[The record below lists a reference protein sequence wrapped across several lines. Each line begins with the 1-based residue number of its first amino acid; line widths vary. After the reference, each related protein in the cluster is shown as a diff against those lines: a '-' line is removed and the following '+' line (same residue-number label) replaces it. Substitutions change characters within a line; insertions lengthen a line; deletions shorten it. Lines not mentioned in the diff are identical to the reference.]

1 MIRDIRIMPAV
12 RAAGRGMEELLFPR
26 RCPFCDRP
34 VSAAP
39 EEMFHA
45 LACPSCEG
53 AVQKLSPVRDVL
65 CLRCG
70 RPMENETQEYCGDCR
85 RGGHVF
91 SRGCAVYRYRDVSGT
106 IYRFKYNGRAE
117 YADYLGE
124 QMAQRFLEE
133 FDPGLADALVPVPL
147 SAERQRSRG
156 WNQAA
161 LLAEVIGKRTG
172 VPVREDLLVRK
183 ESTQAMRGVG
193 AQERRRRL
201 KNAFLFTGDD
211 VKSKKYVLVDDIYT
225 TGATIDA
232 CSRELLRAGAG
243 GIFFITLA
251 IGTAESSSRT
261 GKGYD

>member
-1 MIRDIRIMPAV
+1 MIRS
-12 RAAGRGMEELLFPR
+12 AGRGLKELLFPR

-34 VSAAP
+34 VPAAP
-39 EEMFHA
+39 EDMFHV
-45 LACPSCEG
+45 LACPSCEKK
-53 AVQKLSPVRDVL
+53 VRRLSPDADVL

-70 RPMENETQEYCGDCR
+70 RPLGNAAQEYCMDCR
-85 RGGHVF
+85 TQEHAFV
-91 SRGCAVYRYRDVSGT
+91 RGCAVYRYRDVSGP

-124 QMAQRFLEE
+124 QMAQRFLSE
-133 FDPGLADALVPVPL
+133 FDPEYVDALVPVPL
-147 SAERQRSRG
+147 SRERARSRG

-161 LLAEVIGKRTG
+161 LLAEVIGRRTG
-172 VPVREDLLVRK
+172 IPVREDLLVRTQ
-183 ESTQAMRGVG
+183 STEAMRGIG

-201 KNAFLFTGDD
+201 KSAFLFTGDD
-211 VKSKKYVLVDDIYT
+211 VKSKVYVLVDDIYT

-251 IGTAESSSRT
+251 IGSAEGGRT
-261 GKGYD
+261 G